1 MKNDDKIRL
10 AKNLLNHLEFDACYL
25 RFGICFL
32 LIGIWNFSS
41 DFSFLQNPAEC
52 SLRALRFF

>member
-10 AKNLLNHLEFDACYL
+10 AKNLLNHLEFDAWYL
-25 RFGICFL
+25 RFGIWFL

-41 DFSFLQNPAEC
+41 DFSFSQSPAEC